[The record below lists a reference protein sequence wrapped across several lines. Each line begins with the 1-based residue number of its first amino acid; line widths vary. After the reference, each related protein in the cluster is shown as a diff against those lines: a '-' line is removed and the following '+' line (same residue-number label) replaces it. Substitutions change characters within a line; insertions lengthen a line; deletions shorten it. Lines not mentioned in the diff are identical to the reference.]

1 MIALMGEGN
10 QCEIGAYGATAALTY
25 IYNSRINHP
34 LYCYSLVDCPTES
47 RFVGGLG
54 GQVGA
59 ARERRCTHGPGVALV
74 LARGLQSTRHGAVG
88 CTWMR

>member
-1 MIALMGEGN
+1 MGVGLIALMGEGN
-10 QCEIGAYGATAALTY
+10 RCEIGAYGATAALTY

-59 ARERRCTHGPGVALV
+59 ARERRCTHGPGVAM
-74 LARGLQSTRHGAVG
+74 GTFG
-88 CTWMR
+88 TE